1 MKKLLKAL
9 ESASIELG
17 HLTEPPWCAYTE
29 CVARIRDEV
38 REVLAGLK
46 PMDGTHEQLKSY
58 GEKNRQEGKAEALKG
73 NGENAAECRGRAAAY
88 LHAAELI
95 YRAAPWESSEKAPDR
110 DKLRMIRDVA
120 LQEGDWAVECSNPG
134 VFLKVHPDQFGQI
147 ASGPAYSF
155 FRENSVFTHPSAA
168 GEPEHP

>member
-9 ESASIELG
+9 EAASVELG

-38 REVLAGLK
+38 RGVLSGLK
-46 PMDGTHEQLKSY
+46 PMVSTHEQLKSY
-58 GEKNRQEGKAEALKG
+58 GEKNQQEGKAEASKG

-95 YRAAPWESSEKAPDR
+95 YQAAPWESSENTEP
-110 DKLRMIRDVA
+110 
-120 LQEGDWAVECSNPG
+120 
-134 VFLKVHPDQFGQI
+134 
-147 ASGPAYSF
+147 SGP
-155 FRENSVFTHPSAA
+155 
-168 GEPEHP
+168 